1 MKRAALALGLSVW
14 FGTAGAEAEEATTL
28 DVTSAAP
35 APAPTVARS
44 AHVHDGFYLRVGLGT
59 GPLGLTLDDDR
70 VNQKFE
76 AGGFDLSLDLRIGGT
91 PSTGVV
97 IGGALFAH
105 ALTSAE
111 LEENGR
117 STGLD
122 PNVGVGL
129 LGPFLEGY
137 PDDRGGLY
145 GGGALG
151 LARVQYSEHGPDRQQ
166 TDTAGFGL
174 AIWIGYDIWVGD
186 EWSIG
191 PALRFM
197 STITSNNSADED
209 LTTTTRGL
217 TLSFSGTYH

>member
-1 MKRAALALGLSVW
+1 MKRSALALGLCVG
-14 FGTAGAEAEEATTL
+14 FGTVIAEAQETATL

-35 APAPTVARS
+35 APAPAVART

-70 VNQKFE
+70 TDQKFE
-76 AGGFDLSLDLRIGGT
+76 TGGFDLSLDLRIGGT
-91 PSTGVV
+91 PSAGVV

-105 ALTSAE
+105 ALTSAD
-111 LEENGR
+111 LEERGR

-129 LGPFLEGY
+129 IGPFLEGY
-137 PDDRGGLY
+137 PDDRSGLY

-151 LARVQYSEHGPDRQQ
+151 LARVQYSELGPDREQ
-166 TDTAGFGL
+166 TETAGFGL
-174 AIWIGYDIWVGD
+174 AVWIGYDIWVGD

-197 STITSNNSADED
+197 STITSNNSEAQD